1 MSRKTETTSANGR
14 GRLVLDNGRV
24 PSLFFGAEHLKWT
37 SVTQMDVSYS
47 FDDCISLI
55 LQIKSKTEEWVSPLL
70 KIPENY

>member
-1 MSRKTETTSANGR
+1 
-14 GRLVLDNGRV
+14 
-24 PSLFFGAEHLKWT
+24 
-37 SVTQMDVSYS
+37 MDVSYS